1 MRDYDIKSDL
11 KQEQFQTLKL
21 VQGDRGNKIKINV
34 FEEGQPVNLAGCS
47 VTATYKRSDG
57 EVINNGIIEGTNNL
71 IKYLKIIAFGYRK
84 FDHFIARIFLIKGI
98 IKE

>member
-34 FEEGQPVNLAGCS
+34 FEEGQPVDLAGCS
-47 VTATYKRSDG
+47 ITAKYKSAFKNYISNGGVLMNCLKFYNDDANIRSSTYWNILNS
-57 EVINNGIIEGTNNL
+57 
-71 IKYLKIIAFGYRK
+71 
-84 FDHFIARIFLIKGI
+84 
-98 IKE
+98 